1 MSLQRDFGL
10 GLGTGERAQFRTL
23 SKRSRSRI
31 EESADRRNGYV
42 VKEAQKEIKKLK
54 TKNTIETEAHRQRLE
69 KTQEQGKALVS
80 EVQGHHKGDLEFWKN
95 KLAKLETKMAQQRQ
109 DNQQA
114 VAKLVEKHQQ
124 HEVSLNLHFLSSL

>member
-31 EESADRRNGYV
+31 EDSADRRNGYV
-42 VKEAQKEIKKLK
+42 VKEAEKEIKKLK
-54 TKNTIETEAHRQRLE
+54 TKNTMETEAHRERLE

-80 EVQGHHKGDLEFWKN
+80 QANENHKRDLDFWKN
-95 KLAKLETKMAQQRQ
+95 KLARTETKMAQQRQ
-109 DNQQA
+109 EHQMA
-114 VAKLVEKHQQ
+114 LAKLVEKQQQ
-124 HEVSLNLHFLSSL
+124 HEVSLYLLSSL